1 MQIWQILRQ
10 VWHFSQDAGDYIV
23 CLWINRLLCP
33 AMKTKILSILPILLI
48 PLFLSLV
55 LKPSTVSA
63 EILPPTLP
71 AYQPRFERT
80 QPVVAVVADNEMTE
94 LTDFVVPYAVLKAS
108 GAAQVLS
115 VATGSGVVHL
125 YPALKMQAETTMAAF
140 DQTYPQGAD
149 YVIVPA
155 LHNVQSPVL
164 QNWVK
169 AQAAK
174 GAVIVGICDGVW
186 VLAHAGLLEQRRA
199 VGFWYSMDSLQKQFP
214 ETTWVRNQRYLADG
228 KIITTT
234 GVTASLPASLALVAT
249 IAGHER
255 ATALAKELGIK
266 DDLST
271 HDSQQFKLS
280 LAHVTTIAGNWLRFW
295 SHEEIALPLSEG
307 VNDIALALYAD
318 AWSRTYRS
326 QVKTYA
332 SNMQAVQTRYGL
344 QLMPDAVADAST
356 MNRLKKEQ
364 SWLDDITPAK
374 AMDKAL
380 QEIGKAYGQASK
392 AMVSTFMEY
401 PQ

>member
-1 MQIWQILRQ
+1 
-10 VWHFSQDAGDYIV
+10 
-23 CLWINRLLCP
+23 
-33 AMKTKILSILPILLI
+33 MKTKIL
-48 PLFLSLV
+48 LFLFLTLSLA
-55 LKPSTVSA
+55 LTSA
-63 EILPPTLP
+63 DTLP
-71 AYQPRFERT
+71 TPLPDYQPRFGRT
-80 QPVVAVVADNEMTE
+80 QPVVVVVADNEMTE

-115 VATGSGVVHL
+115 VATGSGVVNL
-125 YPALKMQAETTMAAF
+125 YPALKMQAETTVAEF

-155 LHNVQSPVL
+155 LHNVQAAVL
-164 QNWVK
+164 QNWVR

-174 GAVIVGICDGVW
+174 GATIVGICDGVW

-214 ETTWVRNQRYLADG
+214 NTTWVRDQRYLADG

-234 GVTASLPASLALVAT
+234 GVTASLPASLALVAA

-255 ATALAKELGIK
+255 ATALANELGIK
-266 DDLST
+266 DYLST
-271 HDSQQFKLS
+271 HDSQQFKMS

-295 SHEEIALPLSEG
+295 SHEEIALPLSAG
-307 VNDIALALYAD
+307 INDIALALYAD

-332 SNMQAVQTRYGL
+332 SSMQAVKSRYGL
-344 QLMPDAVADAST
+344 QLLPDAVADAAVLDKMKT
-356 MNRLKKEQ
+356 EKN
-364 SWLDDITPAK
+364 WLTDIAPAL
-374 AMDKAL
+374 AIDKAL
-380 QEIGKAYGQASK
+380 QEIGKTYGLATR
-392 AMVSTFMEY
+392 ALVSTFMEY

>member
-1 MQIWQILRQ
+1 
-10 VWHFSQDAGDYIV
+10 
-23 CLWINRLLCP
+23 
-33 AMKTKILSILPILLI
+33 MKTKIL
-48 PLFLSLV
+48 LFLFLTLSLS
-55 LKPSTVSA
+55 LASA
-63 EILPPTLP
+63 DTLP
-71 AYQPRFERT
+71 TPLPDYQPRFGRT

-125 YPALKMQAETTMAAF
+125 YPALKMQAETTMAEF

-155 LHNVQSPVL
+155 LHNVQAAIL
-164 QNWVK
+164 QNWVR

-174 GAVIVGICDGVW
+174 GAIIVGICDGVW

-214 ETTWVRNQRYLADG
+214 NTTWVRNQRYLADG

-234 GVTASLPASLALVAT
+234 GVTASLPVSLALVAS
-249 IAGHER
+249 IAGHES
-255 ATALAKELGIK
+255 ATALANELGISNY
-266 DDLST
+266 LST
-271 HDSQQFKLS
+271 HDSQQFNMS

-295 SHEEIALPLSEG
+295 SHEEIALPLSTG

-332 SNMQAVQTRYGL
+332 DSMQAVQSRYGL
-344 QLMPDAVADAST
+344 QLLPDAVADAPVLEK
-356 MNRLKKEQ
+356 LKREHH
-364 SWLDDITPAK
+364 WLTDIAPAL

-380 QEIGKAYGQASK
+380 QEIGKAYGQATR
-392 AMVSTFMEY
+392 ALVSTFMEY